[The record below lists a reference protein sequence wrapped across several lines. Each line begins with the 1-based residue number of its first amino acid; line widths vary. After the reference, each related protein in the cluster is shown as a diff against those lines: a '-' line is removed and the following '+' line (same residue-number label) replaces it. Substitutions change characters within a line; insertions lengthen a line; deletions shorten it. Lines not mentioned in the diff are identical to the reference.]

1 MRKFLII
8 LFSFLGMSWFASAQK
23 NTINLNSN
31 WYFRQADQ
39 EKVYAAEIPGT
50 IHTDLLRQKLIPDPF
65 FGENEQKVQWVEQKS
80 WIYETLFDVHASEL
94 AKSSMELVFEGLDTY
109 AQVYLNGK
117 KYCRPTTCSVPGT
130 SLLRVCSNKKTTV

>member
-8 LFSFLGMSWFASAQK
+8 LFYFLGMNWFASAQK
-23 NTINLNSN
+23 NTINLNNN
-31 WYFRQADQ
+31 WYFRQAEEEIAYPAQ
-39 EKVYAAEIPGT
+39 IPGT
-50 IHTDLLRQKLIPDPF
+50 VHTDLLLQQLIPDPF

-80 WIYETLFDVHASEL
+80 WIYETLFDVPASEL

-117 KYCRPTTCSVPGT
+117 KILQADNMFRTWNVPVKG
-130 SLLRVCSNKKTTV
+130 LLIK